1 MSAALQ
7 GKVAFV
13 TGASRGVGAAVA
25 RALAAAGARVGLASR
40 TEDDLGIE
48 GAVAR
53 ACDVRSPEQ
62 VQAAVDAT
70 VGAFGRLDIVVAN
83 AGVGSYGD
91 FLDIPLDQVDA
102 MIDVN
107 LKGTLYTARATLP
120 HLVAGGGGDF
130 LSLASVAGL
139 RGFPGETV
147 YNASKFGMVGF
158 TRSLDHEMRERG
170 VRCTSLCPGGIAT
183 DFAMG
188 TGRTPDMPE
197 LEGMMRAEDVADFV
211 LFTVTRPRSL
221 RVLTL
226 SWRPMGE
233 GSWG

>member
-1 MSAALQ
+1 
-7 GKVAFV
+7 
-13 TGASRGVGAAVA
+13 
-25 RALAAAGARVGLASR
+25 
-40 TEDDLGIE
+40 
-48 GAVAR
+48 
-53 ACDVRSPEQ
+53 
-62 VQAAVDAT
+62 
-70 VGAFGRLDIVVAN
+70 
-83 AGVGSYGD
+83 
-91 FLDIPLDQVDA
+91 
-102 MIDVN
+102 
-107 LKGTLYTARATLP
+107 
-120 HLVAGGGGDF
+120 
-130 LSLASVAGL
+130 
-139 RGFPGETV
+139 
-147 YNASKFGMVGF
+147 MVGF